1 MNTVSRK
8 PHFGHPT
15 RHFISFESSGGAQP
29 FPAAHHY
36 ECMSMR
42 CKWQGCFVRRA
53 HSGRATWLHWMGCR
67 GLSGGKE
74 HNTHKEPL
82 RERGRGTR
90 LAPVLLPFYA
100 MAGGGRYLVPNEWTD
115 YRRRIGGRRFII
127 TILYYL
133 DGHCLYFCINTIHL
147 VLCESPMGPTM
158 LCFLLPVIMNVEKQ
172 DIVLFVLFD
181 KAISAKYQGV
191 ISVRWGAVKVM
202 TKSD

>member
-29 FPAAHHY
+29 FPAAHYY

-53 HSGRATWLHWMGCR
+53 HSGRATWHHWMGCR

-74 HNTHKEPL
+74 RNTHKEPL

-90 LAPVLLPFYA
+90 LAPVLLPFHA
-100 MAGGGRYLVPNEWTD
+100 MAGGGWYLVPTEWTD
-115 YRRRIGGRRFII
+115 YLRRIGGRRFII
-127 TILYYL
+127 TVLYSVN
-133 DGHCLYFCINTIHL
+133 GHYVHFCINIILSVVNHQW
-147 VLCESPMGPTM
+147 VL
-158 LCFLLPVIMNVEKQ
+158 LIVLLPIPCHNEWGETRHC
-172 DIVLFVLFD
+172 DDYFLFSFD
-181 KAISAKYQGV
+181 KVITVKYQWV
-191 ISVRWGAVKVM
+191 ISVR
-202 TKSD
+202 